1 MKLLNRDGHTVSAV
15 YVSLDDDDVVYDD
28 DDGGLWVPQCGG
40 KCTDPNVGRTGPKYM
55 GLGHT
60 SLSRE
65 G

>member
-15 YVSLDDDDVVYDD
+15 CVSLDDDDD

-40 KCTDPNVGRTGPKYM
+40 KCTDPNVGRTGFKYM

-60 SLSRE
+60 PLSHE